1 MGLRLWA
8 ADALG
13 FAMAPTALPLA
24 LLHKQPTAAPGAALR
39 EAAPFVA
46 NLYIKVGWVGGC
58 WGSFVSAAQ
67 QAETAT
73 QTLQLTSR
81 STCQGRACQRAVR
94 KQANCAALVMLH

>member
-46 NLYIKVGWVGGC
+46 NLYIKVGYGWVLGVRLCSSLRGQLVKAGPAREQC
-58 WGSFVSAAQ
+58 GNG
-67 QAETAT
+67 
-73 QTLQLTSR
+73 QTVQ
-81 STCQGRACQRAVR
+81 
-94 KQANCAALVMLH
+94 HW